1 MKDFIDILTEAYS
14 DAAKLIISR
23 LYSGNSDTYRNLNRR
38 AFNISIGVDLTSTG
52 RTPKDVLYMSV
63 DELADRIQPI
73 SETHVKVVSSS
84 EYYRNTEPDRSIDHA
99 IRSIEEDTGILQA
112 MTNYTDTDENWN
124 DLVSQIRNSLQG
136 YLPYTNIG
144 AMAVNKSANMSYNE
158 VEYDLYRDSV
168 EKIPYRD
175 DMPICVLSLKACLS
189 VTDEVKKGIAYDVYH
204 RLFGNKPVDVHQYII
219 DENEF
224 VNLLKER
231 KALTITAPLK
241 QSQDVDY
248 KDKKHLKLRKSM
260 IMAMF
265 TSESKMIDKRVK
277 QDDNSPNQ
285 KWITNGQIEQI
296 LNLYGFS
303 RELFVKSHVWDI
315 DKKGNKP
322 QSIKR
327 YYINLPVLTEKF
339 IEILEKSIN
348 DIDGLSGQRSRRS
361 YEGIGYDNLSLF
373 RLINNIEDIISCEET
388 YQVLRAL
395 VLNYVIRGYMKNN
408 AHGQTI
414 LTEDCISKVSQYN
427 KQDELNVILK
437 IAKYKIP
444 KCNKLPL

>member
-1 MKDFIDILTEAYS
+1 
-14 DAAKLIISR
+14 
-23 LYSGNSDTYRNLNRR
+23 
-38 AFNISIGVDLTSTG
+38 
-52 RTPKDVLYMSV
+52 
-63 DELADRIQPI
+63 
-73 SETHVKVVSSS
+73 
-84 EYYRNTEPDRSIDHA
+84 
-99 IRSIEEDTGILQA
+99 

-144 AMAVNKSANMSYNE
+144 AMAVNKSANISYNE

-189 VTDEVKKGIAYDVYH
+189 VTDEVKKGIAYDIYH
-204 RLFGNKPVDVHQYII
+204 RLFDNKPVDVHQYII

-296 LNLYGFS
+296 LNLYGLS

-373 RLINNIEDIISCEET
+373 RLINSIEDIISCEET

-395 VLNYVIRGYMKNN
+395 VLFSCPNYVIRGYMKNN

>member
-1 MKDFIDILTEAYS
+1 MKDFIDIVTEAYS
-14 DAAKLIISR
+14 DVAKLIISR
-23 LYSGNSDTYRNLNRR
+23 FYSGNSDTYRSLNRR

-52 RTPKDVLYMSV
+52 HTPKDVLYMAV
-63 DELADRIQPI
+63 DELADRMQPI

-124 DLVSQIRNSLQG
+124 DLISQIRNSLQG
-136 YLPYTNIG
+136 YLPYTDIG
-144 AMAVNKSANMSYNE
+144 AMAVNKSASMSYNE

-204 RLFGNKPVDVHQYII
+204 SLFDNKPVDVHQYII

-231 KALTITAPLK
+231 KELTVTSPLK
-241 QSQDVDY
+241 PSQDVDY
-248 KDKKHLKLRKSM
+248 KDEKHLKLRKSM

-285 KWITNGQIEQI
+285 K
-296 LNLYGFS
+296 F
-303 RELFVKSHVWDI
+303 
-315 DKKGNKP
+315 
-322 QSIKR
+322 
-327 YYINLPVLTEKF
+327 LT
-339 IEILEKSIN
+339 
-348 DIDGLSGQRSRRS
+348 G
-361 YEGIGYDNLSLF
+361 
-373 RLINNIEDIISCEET
+373 
-388 YQVLRAL
+388 
-395 VLNYVIRGYMKNN
+395 
-408 AHGQTI
+408 HW
-414 LTEDCISKVSQYN
+414 
-427 KQDELNVILK
+427 
-437 IAKYKIP
+437 
-444 KCNKLPL
+444 